1 MNSETTSNQTER
13 RQGRFD
19 WIFEVLVFAT
29 VTPALVYGV
38 LMLNELPV
46 V

>member
-1 MNSETTSNQTER
+1 MSNETINRDSEGR
-13 RQGRFD
+13 RGRFD